1 MIATVPP
8 TDMIQLLSQAPPMV
22 VLVVIVVM
30 FLRHIHSTASS
41 MAQRDD
47 QFIDAMRSLV
57 RDVEQMTQRSDA
69 IGTRMVEVMGEA
81 TEALRRIDADLSQ
94 LKASR

>member
-1 MIATVPP
+1 MIATVPAA
-8 TDMIQLLSQAPPMV
+8 DMLSLLSQAPPMV
-22 VLVVIVVM
+22 VLVAIVVM
-30 FLRHIHSTASS
+30 FLRHIQATASS

-81 TEALRRIDADLSQ
+81 TEALRRIDADLNQ

>member
-30 FLRHIHSTASS
+30 FLRHIQSTASS

-94 LKASR
+94 LKANR

>member
-30 FLRHIHSTASS
+30 FLRHIQSTASS